1 MVAVGISG
9 KVGEVGEGEILEE
22 MCTKY
27 VAAVGLYDKYLAES
41 KRLYSYCS
49 CLASNHSP
57 DGRHIDPLEAP
68 LSAFGA
74 RLYRE
79 TRDYGMDQGA
89 MWTPAS
95 NVDLSSRSRH
105 AEAPCCI
112 CRRPYT

>member
-1 MVAVGISG
+1 MVAVGILG
-9 KVGEVGEGEILEE
+9 KVGEVGGGGILEE

-49 CLASNHSP
+49 SLASNHSP
-57 DGRHIDPLEAP
+57 DDRHISPLGAP
-68 LSAFGA
+68 LSAFRA

-79 TRDYGMDQGA
+79 TQDYGMDQGA

-95 NVDLSSRSRH
+95 SVDLSSRSRH
-105 AEAPCCI
+105 VEAPCCI
-112 CRRPYT
+112 CRRQYT